1 MFALLAI
8 LAHAQTASVTIDY
21 PLEGSLFPPEITPP
35 TFLFRDT
42 APAGHW
48 RIDITFGA
56 NVPALRL
63 ETKGEHLRVGEID
76 PRCISSTNELPKL
89 TPVQATMHTWRPDEA
104 TWEVIKRKSVA
115 EPATVTI
122 TGIGANGR
130 VSSGRVRFQT
140 SADPVGAPIFF
151 RSVPLMPS
159 ETEKGVIKPLAQDAI
174 GLIQWAIRDLAKPAS
189 HVVLTDMP
197 TCANCHS
204 FSLDG
209 KTMGMDMDGPLND
222 KGLYALA
229 DVKPHMSIRSE
240 DLISWDPSRER
251 QFGLNRVGFMS
262 QLSPDGRYVLTTV
275 SSAASAPLN
284 NFFVVNFKDYRFLQV
299 FYPSRGILAWYDRST
314 GLRTP
319 LPGAS
324 DPRYVQTDGVWSP
337 DGKSIVFAR
346 AAARDPYPKLA
357 PAPPRA
363 NDPLELQ
370 IQYDLYRL
378 DFHDGAGGTPEPIAG
393 ASFNGM
399 SNSFPK
405 VSPDG
410 RWLVYVQCKNGQLMR
425 PDSQLY
431 IVPVHGGTAR
441 RMRCNTS
448 LMNSWHS
455 WSPNGRWLVFSSKS
469 RSPYTQMYLTHIDEQ
484 GNDSPA
490 ILIDNATAAN
500 RAVNLPEFANI
511 PPDGLLEIATPAVE
525 LYKKFDHAMELSEQ
539 GHYAEAIVLWN
550 ELEIAKPGDARIY
563 NNLGEALARTGKT
576 AEAIAEFERALELNP
591 RLHSVHNSLGLAL
604 TAAGRPQDAIVHFE
618 KVLESYPESADLHN
632 NYGRALAMRERLGD
646 AMAEFQRAAELDPRS
661 ADAQNNIGRAL
672 AAEGRIGDAIP
683 HLQKAVAINPDFVE
697 AQYYLGAALYYARG
711 RSREAL
717 VHWREVLRVQPGHLP
732 ALNQAAHVLAA
743 ANDASVRN
751 GREAVQLAER
761 AAALPGGQEP
771 PILDTLAAAYAEAGR
786 FTEAVETERRA
797 MDIATSRNQT
807 ELREELAARIR
818 LYEKKTP
825 FRDAAPQ

>member
-1 MFALLAI
+1 
-8 LAHAQTASVTIDY
+8 
-21 PLEGSLFPPEITPP
+21 
-35 TFLFRDT
+35 
-42 APAGHW
+42 
-48 RIDITFGA
+48 
-56 NVPALRL
+56 
-63 ETKGEHLRVGEID
+63 
-76 PRCISSTNELPKL
+76 
-89 TPVQATMHTWRPDEA
+89 
-104 TWEVIKRKSVA
+104 
-115 EPATVTI
+115 
-122 TGIGANGR
+122 
-130 VSSGRVRFQT
+130 
-140 SADPVGAPIFF
+140 
-151 RSVPLMPS
+151 
-159 ETEKGVIKPLAQDAI
+159 
-174 GLIQWAIRDLAKPAS
+174 
-189 HVVLTDMP
+189 
-197 TCANCHS
+197 
-204 FSLDG
+204 
-209 KTMGMDMDGPLND
+209 
-222 KGLYALA
+222 
-229 DVKPHMSIRSE
+229 
-240 DLISWDPSRER
+240 
-251 QFGLNRVGFMS
+251 
-262 QLSPDGRYVLTTV
+262 
-275 SSAASAPLN
+275 
-284 NFFVVNFKDYRFLQV
+284 
-299 FYPSRGILAWYDRST
+299 
-314 GLRTP
+314 
-319 LPGAS
+319 
-324 DPRYVQTDGVWSP
+324 
-337 DGKSIVFAR
+337 
-346 AAARDPYPKLA
+346 
-357 PAPPRA
+357 
-363 NDPLELQ
+363 
-370 IQYDLYRL
+370 
-378 DFHDGAGGTPEPIAG
+378 
-393 ASFNGM
+393 
-399 SNSFPK
+399 
-405 VSPDG
+405 
-410 RWLVYVQCKNGQLMR
+410 
-425 PDSQLY
+425 
-431 IVPVHGGTAR
+431 
-441 RMRCNTS
+441 
-448 LMNSWHS
+448 
-455 WSPNGRWLVFSSKS
+455 
-469 RSPYTQMYLTHIDEQ
+469 MYLTHIDEQ

-771 PILDTLAAAYAEAGR
+771 PILDTLAAAYAEVGR

-825 FRDAAPQ
+825 FRDAAPK